1 MITIKKLHSLPED
14 TKIRKVIRL
23 LEYLSHTKNIDIYYL
38 IDVCK
43 IIMNS
48 SEKRVSEETK
58 DKAHTL
64 LFMVQ
69 EGNVDVWLLNDLLFL
84 LMNDMN
90 MSVGDWDFVD
100 DDNQLDAT
108 KRTSFPISVVLDRIR
123 SPFNVGS
130 MFRSA
135 DSFAASHIYL
145 TTPCADVNH
154 PRTLRSAAGCT
165 QSVPFTKGTP
175 AHIIDLIKDQPVFA
189 LEVGGSELE
198 TFSFPHSG
206 VMIVGSEE
214 LGVSPELLSLAKSS
228 LGVVSIPL
236 FGTKGSLNV
245 STAFSIAMYSWVMSI
260 KGLS

>member
-1 MITIKKLHSLPED
+1 MITIKKLNSLPED

-23 LEYLSHTKNIDIYYL
+23 LESFTHDKNIDRTYL
-38 IDVCK
+38 IDVCN
-43 IIMNS
+43 IIVS
-48 SEKRVSEETK
+48 SNEKRVSDETK

-64 LFMVQ
+64 MFMMQ
-69 EGNVDVWLLNDLLFL
+69 EKDVDTWLLSDLLFL
-84 LMNDMN
+84 LMSDMK

-100 DDNQLDAT
+100 DDNQLDAD
-108 KRTSFPISVVLDRIR
+108 KRTHFPISVVLDRIR

-135 DSFAASHIYL
+135 DSFATSHIYL
-145 TTPCADVNH
+145 TTPCAEVSH

-165 QSVPFTKGTP
+165 HCVPYTTGTP
-175 AHIIDLIKDQPVFA
+175 SQIIELIQDKPVFA
-189 LEVGGSELE
+189 LEVGGNELE
-198 TFSFPHSG
+198 TFSFPPHG

-214 LGVSPELLSLAKSS
+214 LGVSPELLEIAKSS

-245 STAFSIAMYSWVMSI
+245 STAFSIAMYSWVMAI
-260 KGLS
+260 KEHY